1 MSRWSLRTRLVVGLT
16 LLAVIGLVVVNLVV
30 VLLLHSFLVRG
41 VDDQLSG
48 SGAGPL
54 SGELPR
60 QPSADGQ
67 PVGGLPGDGNPGTR
81 RPDLPS
87 SFVFEQI
94 DATGKVTYQ
103 SKGSL
108 ATGAPD
114 LSGVSADEIRAHGS
128 QVFTVPATGGGS
140 DFRVKA
146 RVGSDGTTSVIGIS
160 LAGVDSTVR
169 RLAGLTAA
177 VSLVAV
183 LLLAVLARVVVRL
196 GLKPLVAVEDTAE
209 AIAAGD
215 LSRRVPDGPPGTEVG
230 RLSTSLNT
238 MLGQIETSF
247 AEKEAAERRLRRFV
261 ADAGHELRTP
271 LTSIRGY
278 AELFRQGAIVEP
290 ADQTRAMGRI
300 ESEAERMGHLVDD
313 LLLLAR
319 LDQQRPLEQVPVE
332 LVGLTRDAV
341 ADAQVRD
348 PGRPIDLDSGAAAIQ
363 VVGDRDRL
371 RQVLDNLLGNALVHT
386 PDATPV
392 HVRLAAG
399 EPGHVTIEVRDEG
412 PGLSPDQA
420 ARVFERFYRADS
432 SRSRSNGGS
441 GLGLSIVEA
450 VVSAHGGTVR
460 CASAP
465 GEGATFT
472 ITLPSA

>member
-41 VDDQLSG
+41 VDDQLG

-60 QPSADGQ
+60 QPTGDGQ
-67 PVGGLPGDGNPGTR
+67 PVGGLPGDGTQGDR

-87 SFVFEQI
+87 SFVFVRI
-94 DATGKVTYQ
+94 DTTGKVTYQ
-103 SKGSL
+103 SRGSL
-108 ATGAPD
+108 ASGAPD
-114 LSGVSADEIRAHGS
+114 LSGVTTAEVRAHGN
-128 QVFTVPATGGGS
+128 QVFTVPATGGAS

-146 RVGSDGTTSVIGIS
+146 RVALDGTTSVIGIS
-160 LAGVDSTVR
+160 LSAVDSTVR
-169 RLAGLTAA
+169 RLARLTAA

-247 AEKEAAERRLRRFV
+247 AEKETAERRLRRFV

-278 AELFRQGAIVEP
+278 AELFRQGAIADP

-332 LVGLTRDAV
+332 LIGLARDAV
-341 ADAQVRD
+341 TDAQVRD
-348 PGRPIDLDSGAAAIQ
+348 PGRLIDLDSGAGAIQ

-371 RQVLDNLLGNALVHT
+371 RQVLDNLLDNALVHT

-399 EPGHVTIEVRDEG
+399 EAGQVTVEVRDEG
-412 PGLSPDQA
+412 PGLTPDQA
-420 ARVFERFYRADS
+420 ARVFERFYRADP

-472 ITLPSA
+472 ITLPSP